1 MENCSMAL
9 RSVHWKKLLKS
20 LTKKLPHSH
29 ISVDYR
35 HGNENIPDAKQLPC
49 NWENAHDQSLCDILR
64 TLCRKVH
71 FILKI
76 VEREK
81 KGVKMISSMP
91 IILVYSWALQC
102 LSYYNRGEKSYTISC
117 SFDSIWKFTH
127 LQFLILLIAIGKFHM
142 SKALLFKATTSLRTC
157 FILLHIR
164 YIITTGPIHF
174 KRFAFILHL
183 SSKFHHSL

>member
-1 MENCSMAL
+1 MLADITF
-9 RSVHWKKLLKS
+9 WGKLLLVASFMVRMVPGHGELQHGFKVS
-20 LTKKLPHSH
+20 TFKETAKKLTKKLPHSH

-81 KGVKMISSMP
+81 KGGQNDIFHANHPSVFLSIT
-91 IILVYSWALQC
+91 V
-102 LSYYNRGEKSYTISC
+102 SYYNRGEKSYTISC
-117 SFDSIWKFTH
+117 SFDRIWKFTH
-127 LQFLILLIAIGKFHM
+127 LQFLILLIALENFTCPRH
-142 SKALLFKATTSLRTC
+142 FCLRQPHPWGHASS
-157 FILLHIR
+157 F
-164 YIITTGPIHF
+164 YIQGI
-174 KRFAFILHL
+174 
-183 SSKFHHSL
+183 S